1 MATIEGIK
9 ITLGEVSKTSTT
21 IRSLNQSLD
30 TKLTD
35 MQSQVNSLSST
46 WTSDAGNTI
55 VQKMKNM
62 SGRFE
67 EYKKVIESYASF
79 LDQTVTNYDS
89 VETNINRN
97 AEAFK

>member
-55 VQKMKNM
+55 VHKMKNM

-89 VETNINRN
+89 AETNINRN

>member
-1 MATIEGIK
+1 MAAIEGIK

-35 MQSQVNSLSST
+35 MQSQVNALSNT

-79 LDQTVTNYDS
+79 LDQTVINYDS

>member
-35 MQSQVNSLSST
+35 MQSQVNALSST

>member
-1 MATIEGIK
+1 MAAIEGIK